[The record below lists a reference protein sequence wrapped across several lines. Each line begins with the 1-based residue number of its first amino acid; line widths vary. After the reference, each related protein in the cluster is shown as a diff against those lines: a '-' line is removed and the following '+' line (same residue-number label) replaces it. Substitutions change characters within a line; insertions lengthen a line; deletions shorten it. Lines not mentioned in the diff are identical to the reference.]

1 MRNHILSF
9 EGLAKGVRFIILVL
23 VYYGLTLMPDVIV
36 IIEKG
41 CPGKDAVLRSC
52 GSLEVNDTS
61 L

>member
-1 MRNHILSF
+1 MSF
-9 EGLAKGVRFIILVL
+9 EGLAKGVRFIIL

-36 IIEKG
+36 IIDKG

-52 GSLEVNDTS
+52 GSLVVNDTS